1 MVRQTVKIL
10 NRHGLHTRPATVLV
24 TLCSRFKSDIF
35 LIYKNVRVNAK
46 SILGVLVLAVE
57 PNAEVTIEVDGPDE
71 QEALAAIVEL
81 LANKFNTE

>member
-46 SILGVLVLAVE
+46 
-57 PNAEVTIEVDGPDE
+57 
-71 QEALAAIVEL
+71 
-81 LANKFNTE
+81 